1 MSFGKRLNQ
10 ILLDRDMTPAQ
21 LSKMLGWN
29 TGVLSQ
35 YLNNPKRDPRL
46 STAIKVADALGVSLD
61 YLAGRASP
69 PPPPAYADT
78 RQRRMNDAYEQ
89 LDEPTK
95 DIASSLVVSALETT
109 RARGQKQ
116 VQADVS
122 EAV

>member
-46 STAIKVADALGVSLD
+46 STAIKIADALGVSLD
-61 YLAGRASP
+61 YLAGRESP
-69 PPPPAYADT
+69 PPAPNYADR
-78 RQRRMNDAYEQ
+78 RQRKLNADFEELSDVGRE
-89 LDEPTK
+89 
-95 DIASSLVVSALETT
+95 SAVGTVAALLGVE
-109 RARGQKQ
+109 RARGSEQ
-116 VQADVS
+116 VPGDVS

>member
-69 PPPPAYADT
+69 PPPPAYADA

>member
-46 STAIKVADALGVSLD
+46 STAIKIADALGVSLD
-61 YLAGRASP
+61 YLAGRESP
-69 PPPPAYADT
+69 PPAPSYADR
-78 RQRRMNDAYEQ
+78 RQRKLNADFEELSDVGRE
-89 LDEPTK
+89 
-95 DIASSLVVSALETT
+95 SAVGTVAALLSVE
-109 RARGQKQ
+109 RARGEGA
-116 VQADVS
+116 VPGDVS

>member
-69 PPPPAYADT
+69 PPPPAYADA
-78 RQRRMNDAYEQ
+78 RQRRMNAAYESMA
-89 LDEPTK
+89 DDDK
-95 DIASSLVVSALETT
+95 DLASASVVAMWEAK
-109 RARGQKQ
+109 RARGSEK
-116 VQADVS
+116 VPDDVS

>member
-61 YLAGRASP
+61 YLAGRAST
-69 PPPPAYADT
+69 PPPPAYADA
-78 RQRRMNDAYEQ
+78 RQRRMNAAYESMA
-89 LDEPTK
+89 DDDK
-95 DIASSLVVSALETT
+95 DLASASVVAMWEAK
-109 RARGQKQ
+109 RARGEEA
-116 VQADVS
+116 VSSDVS
-122 EAV
+122 EAM

>member
-10 ILLDRDMTPAQ
+10 ILLDRDITPAQ

-46 STAIKVADALGVSLD
+46 STAIKIADALGVSLD
-61 YLAGRASP
+61 YLAGREAP
-69 PPPPAYADT
+69 QPPPAYSDA
-78 RQRRMNDAYEQ
+78 RQRRMNAAYEQ
-89 LDEPTK
+89 MADEDK
-95 DIASSLVVSALETT
+95 DSASASVVAMWEAK
-109 RARGQKQ
+109 RARGEGA
-116 VQADVS
+116 VPPDVS

>member
-69 PPPPAYADT
+69 PPPPAYADK